1 MRLFIAAVFSCI
13 ITNVAMGDFV
23 TINGTQYEFDG
34 TPTTVSHGFLGDQF
48 SSPVSFTN
56 QRYVRVTGLSIG
68 GFIAPPFTAGTFF
81 VNNLGYIQNAELM
94 IYKAG
99 NAPKRASQLFVYS
112 MNTNSA
118 LTPNGNPSGQVNSTY
133 NFLHDFII
141 DTSLLTGPTSNYSLR
156 LTIGED
162 YFDTSQADN
171 GGTNSYRLDGLHI
184 AAVPEPSS
192 LMLMA
197 AIGSIAVGFRYR
209 RQA

>member
-1 MRLFIAAVFSCI
+1 MRVFIAVVFSCI
-13 ITNVAMGDFV
+13 LANVAMGDFV

-48 SSPVSFTN
+48 SSPVNFTS

-68 GFIAPPFTAGTFF
+68 GFIGPPFAAGTFF
-81 VNNLGYIQNAELM
+81 VNNLGHIQNAELM

-99 NAPKRASQLFVYS
+99 NTPKRASQLFVYD
-112 MNTNSA
+112 MTTNSA
-118 LTPNGNPSGQVNSTY
+118 LTPNGNPSGQVNSSY
-133 NFLHDFII
+133 DFLHDFII

-156 LTIGED
+156 MTIFED
-162 YFDTSQADN
+162 YFDTSESDN

-192 LMLMA
+192 LMLIS

>member
-13 ITNVAMGDFV
+13 LTNVAMGDFV

-34 TPTTVSHGFLGDQF
+34 TPTTVSHGFIGDQF

-81 VNNLGYIQNAELM
+81 VNNLGYVQNAELM
-94 IYKAG
+94 VYKAG

-118 LTPNGNPSGQVNSTY
+118 LLPNGNLTQVNQTY

-141 DTSLLTGPTSNYSLR
+141 DTLSLDGPLSNYSLR

-162 YFDTSQADN
+162 YLNTMESDN
-171 GGTNSYRLDGLHI
+171 GGINSYRLDGLHI

-192 LMLMA
+192 LMLVA
-197 AIGSIAVGFRYR
+197 AFGSVAVGFRYR
-209 RQA
+209 KHA